1 MEDPLSERP
10 DTLDGYRLI
19 RLIGRGGFGEV
30 WLCRSEAMGD
40 YRALKWIPSTNKGR
54 LEKEYASLLHYRKA
68 AAALRSPSLLAI
80 EHVGRTD
87 GGLYYVMPLADGVT
101 DTDPTDPGWIPLS
114 LAEKLRGQTE
124 LPVWFSSAE
133 VIALMSP
140 VLEGLQIL
148 TEAGLVHRDVKPDNI
163 LFFQGKPCLGDI
175 SLLGMDAP
183 VVTRRGTPGYAT
195 PSWYLGGHPD
205 MYGAAATLYTLL
217 SSNEP
222 DKMGRS
228 AFLWP
233 PQGEDSLS
241 PGEHAEW
248 KRLHGVIRR
257 ATEEKVS
264 ERFVDFAAMRSVLA
278 GRHEAAGPLSGS
290 RTKNRVAVL
299 ALLGVAAVAFA
310 IVHHNRPTGKIATN
324 PPTEASSPE
333 SPELTPDQKADYQ
346 ALAGMVLG
354 YTQDGEY
361 ANALAAVEELLSTY
375 PQSRTQPAYSVARA
389 MALQGLGRIDEAK
402 EELRKEVN
410 LSPNITAMSSR
421 MDLWEKLGDL
431 EEAENDLSRVIESFG
446 PATFPLFLRADVR
459 AKRNDFAGVQ
469 GDREAAYLVNKA
481 DSEQR
486 RLVDAMWTPLETKY
500 PGYGGFLLSGQSAPA
515 EPDEVTMKEPSPRAP
530 KIVDMRGQFK
540 SARERVIAVIPAAVS
555 LARSGKVRLD
565 LTERA
570 ETNAIQNAFE
580 TRNYAKCVELLDTRM
595 ESHAD
600 LNSKACFMLVKALA
614 LKNLELQAE
623 SEEVIRYVHGLP
635 IGDLSLEG
643 DLFRELK
650 IRLTL
655 LEGLGQPD
663 HAEKLVTEALSLAS
677 GSAKPDNN
685 ELVSLFNLRA
695 RFRILSGNHAGALA
709 DELKARDLPPQQNPE
724 LLQSEAE
731 AYQYHLNTIVMQWEM
746 LEQEF
751 PAYASHLEANG
762 WPEPKPDHRNHRA
775 ED

>member
-1 MEDPLSERP
+1 MEDLPTERP

-40 YRALKWIPSTNKGR
+40 YRALKWIPSTSQSR
-54 LEKEYASLLHYRKA
+54 LEKEYESLLHYRKA
-68 AAALRSPSLLAI
+68 AAALRSPTLLAI

-87 GGLYYVMPLADGVT
+87 DALYYVMPLADGLT
-101 DTDPTDPGWIPLS
+101 DTAPTDPGWIPLS
-114 LAEKLRGQTE
+114 LAEKLRGQAE
-124 LPVWFSSAE
+124 APGWFSSAE
-133 VIALMSP
+133 VIALMIP

-163 LFFQGKPCLGDI
+163 LFFHGKPCLGDI
-175 SLLGMDAP
+175 SLLGLDAP

-205 MYGAAATLYTLL
+205 MYGAAATLYSLL
-217 SSNEP
+217 TGNNP

-233 PQGEDSLS
+233 PKGEDSLS
-241 PGEHAEW
+241 PGEQDEW
-248 KRLHGVIRR
+248 KRLHSVIRR

-264 ERFVDFAAMRSVLA
+264 ERFVDFAAMRSVLV
-278 GRHEAAGPLSGS
+278 GRHEVAGPLLGS

-299 ALLGVAAVAFA
+299 ALLAVAAATIA
-310 IVHHNRPTGKIATN
+310 IVQHDRPTGKIATN

-402 EELRKEVN
+402 EELRKPVN

-421 MDLWEKLGDL
+421 VDLWEQLGDL
-431 EEAENDLSRVIESFG
+431 EEAENDLSRVMETFG

-469 GDREAAYLVNKA
+469 GDREAAYKVNAA
-481 DSEQR
+481 DAQQR
-486 RLVDAMWTPLETKY
+486 KLVDAMWTPLETKY
-500 PGYGGFLLSGQSAPA
+500 PGYGGFLRPGESAPA
-515 EPDEVTMKEPSPRAP
+515 EPEEVTMKEPSPRAP
-530 KIVDMRGQFK
+530 KIVDMRGHFK
-540 SARERVIAVIPAAVS
+540 SIREKVLEIIPAAVS
-555 LARSGKVRLD
+555 TTPRDGQRLD
-565 LTERA
+565 LAERG
-570 ETNAIQNAFE
+570 ETIAIHNAYE
-580 TRNYAKCVELLDTRM
+580 TRDYAKCLELLISRS
-595 ESHAD
+595 ESAAGF
-600 LNSKACFMLVKALA
+600 SREACFLLVKALT
-614 LKNLELQAE
+614 LKNLESYEE
-623 SEEVIRYVHGLP
+623 SEEAIRQAHEKS
-635 IGDLSLEG
+635 IGDPSRGER
-643 DLFRELK
+643 FISELAV
-650 IRLTL
+650 RLTL
-655 LEGLGQPD
+655 LEGLGEYGQ
-663 HAEKLVTEALSLAS
+663 AEALATEALALA
-677 GSAKPDNN
+677 GDSAAFDTTQ
-685 ELVSLFNLRA
+685 LVGLYNLRA
-695 RFRILSGNHAGALA
+695 RFRILLGNHAGALA
-709 DELKARDLPPQQNPE
+709 DELEALDLPPTQYPGIS
-724 LLQSEAE
+724 QSDAE
-731 AYQYHLNTIVMQWEM
+731 TYQIHLNSIVMQWEL
-746 LEQEF
+746 LEQEL

-762 WPEPKPDHRNHRA
+762 WPEPKPDHRNHGA
-775 ED
+775 EN